1 MSNNIYTDKSDDS
14 SMPKSAGGEPV
25 QASRRRLLLNGMVKG
40 SAIAA
45 SAVPIKTL
53 AFTSS
58 VTAGGQ
64 ICSASGVES
73 VAHSRATALPTCLGK
88 SPSYFK
94 TISCWPGYSS
104 PNANCRVGSVT
115 FNQKSTFSFVFG
127 TGSPRGGYKLID
139 ILNSATSSD
148 EAYWIAALLNA
159 IKPLS
164 TSAFPY
170 TPSEVVAMYSSSQV
184 TSATKLFKII
194 NSS

>member
-1 MSNNIYTDKSDDS
+1 MSNKIDANKSDES
-14 SMPKSAGGEPV
+14 STPKPTGGEQI
-25 QASRRRLLLNGMVKG
+25 QASRRRILLNGMVKG

-53 AFTSS
+53 AFTSA

-73 VAHSRATALPTCLGK
+73 VAHSRSTALPTCLGK
-88 SPSYFK
+88 SPAYFK
-94 TISCWPGYSS
+94 TISNWPGYSN
-104 PNANCRVGSVT
+104 PNASFTIGSVK
-115 FNQKSTFSFVFG
+115 FNQNSTFSSVFG
-127 TGSPRGGYKLID
+127 SGSPRGGVKLID

-159 IKPLS
+159 IRPLS
-164 TSAFPY
+164 TAAFPY
-170 TPSEVVAMYSSSQV
+170 TPSEVVALYSSSQV
-184 TSATKLFKII
+184 TSATKLFKLI